1 MKYAV
6 KFVYLFLFLSVVS
19 CSNNLKPSSN
29 DQGNVSDNEN
39 VNKVFNLVNEE
50 RSKAGLGSLTYDS
63 KMSDVANVR
72 AKEIVTKFDHYRPDG
87 SLYLTVFDEFNI
99 SHVFSGENIASG
111 YRNADE
117 VMAGWMSSSGH
128 KANILH
134 NKAGRIG
141 IGVYDDNGTLY
152 WVQLFAN

>member
-63 KMSDVANVR
+63 KMSDAANVR